1 MCVGRVGSRWAYRRA
16 ALFSCCGKG
25 LQCACPHLNHTHH
38 KPAAVC
44 CVSVCLPVCLSV
56 HLSACLSACLQGV
69 RGYPTIM
76 ALSPGS
82 TTWAEYQGDRSAA
95 SISTWATSLIGNAA
109 ANIKKQADLD
119 AFLSKCGGSSGGGSK
134 AAGGSSGKKEAAAAS
149 WGLCVV
155 LASDKS
161 SMPSLW
167 KALSQA
173 FKGKVGFFVCF
184 VCVWGC
190 GACR

>member
-1 MCVGRVGSRWAYRRA
+1 M
-16 ALFSCCGKG
+16 
-25 LQCACPHLNHTHH
+25 LQGPCPGCLHTHTH
-38 KPAAVC
+38 VHSLTYTHSHTLTHIHSLTYTHSHTVITVLACHLLAC
-44 CVSVCLPVCLSV
+44 CCCCVCLSV
-56 HLSACLSACLQGV
+56 RLQGV

-95 SISTWATSLIGNAA
+95 SISSWATGLIGNAA

-119 AFLSKCGGSSGGGSK
+119 TFLAKCGGAVGGGK
-134 AAGGSSGKKEAAAAS
+134 AGGGSSGKKEAAAAS
-149 WGLCVV
+149 WGLCVL

-173 FKGKVGFFVCF
+173 FKGKVG
-184 VCVWGC
+184 
-190 GACR
+190 